1 MNQEQLLSIE
11 EKEIKKNEKVL
22 LQYKKYDFTIGD
34 ITGDGVTRLSYRS
47 SEYEEYKFFKNP
59 MAGGDVDLIND
70 GDFIRS
76 FFLQSPLQNQ
86 TLFGATDSKAIGLI
100 EKYGDEILGI
110 NNDRFRIFLKK
121 YVLDDFRKVLKKQ
134 LGQ

>member
-1 MNQEQLLSIE
+1 LNQEQLLSLE

-34 ITGDGVTRLSYRS
+34 IAGDGVTRLSYRS
-47 SEYEEYKFFKNP
+47 SKYQEYKFSKNP

-86 TLFGATDSKAIGLI
+86 TLFGASDSKAIGLI

-121 YVLDDFRKVLKKQ
+121 YVVNDFRKVLKKQ